1 MTDLCD
7 RVEVFKSLSS
17 FCRSNGRTQDFS
29 HQAPWLDDCSSVM
42 CKTKVLACNLASAS
56 TWCVRRS
63 MLYRYTY
70 YAVNMYN
77 EVRERRV
84 KRKGVCGGGG
94 VTKGTVEEVEEEGR
108 QTILAKDRRYS
119 NAIVA
124 AAAACTAKH
133 FCRLP
138 WLQDN
143 HHFFPP
149 SQARKYPVPFCINPP
164 SSCTPLPSFSFRCCC
179 RCHHCRRLLEHR
191 SPREP
196 TFARKKGRSTAV
208 YHRGLLLIVIKY
220 SSTVTRSKFS

>member
-1 MTDLCD
+1 
-7 RVEVFKSLSS
+7 
-17 FCRSNGRTQDFS
+17 
-29 HQAPWLDDCSSVM
+29 M

-56 TWCVRRS
+56 TWWIRRGV
-63 MLYRYTY
+63 LYRYTY
-70 YAVNMYN
+70 YAVNIYN

-84 KRKGVCGGGG
+84 KRGRARDWGKGEEAEE
-94 VTKGTVEEVEEEGR
+94 TVEEVEEEGR

-143 HHFFPP
+143 RHFFPP

-164 SSCTPLPSFSFRCCC
+164 SSCTAAFFVLVSLPPSPSPPPPWTSSWTDFR
-179 RCHHCRRLLEHR
+179 
-191 SPREP
+191 
-196 TFARKKGRSTAV
+196 T
-208 YHRGLLLIVIKY
+208 
-220 SSTVTRSKFS
+220 